1 MGDRKK
7 MKLEKKI
14 LCVSCALFFS
24 LSICAAQDASAD
36 KTASENQSSSTSEI
50 ETVTLTI
57 DSAVDYA
64 LKNSRT
70 LKSNDIDLE
79 IKKRASRYSWNVFLP
94 NVQAAGT
101 MSRANERSPGSSVRF
116 EKEEDRWSTVGTVS
130 ASLNLSL
137 AYIWQI
143 RAARAEY
150 EGGKISW
157 EQNQKETVLN
167 IKKLFYG
174 LLVQQES
181 LKIQK
186 ATLENARQRMI
197 QAQTN
202 FRNGTIPELSL
213 LKTQV
218 NYENTKPDVDTAE
231 QNLAQQLDT
240 FAFMLGMPVGTKIE
254 LEGSIEP
261 NYIEADVEDLLARY
275 GNGDLDIKALQ
286 SSINVMKLNLNA
298 INISTWT
305 PSLSVNYG
313 WQPAY
318 IGDKGAF
325 HFYKDLGKDESW
337 YDSGS
342 LSLTLAWNITNMLPF
357 SANRQKAKDLQAN
370 ISKLEISMETLKE
383 NQKLKVKKSV
393 DTLKQAREQIDA
405 SGRNISLAQRS
416 YDMTYRSY
424 RSGMTELLDL
434 RDAETQLNQA
444 KLGLLNQKYNYIS
457 ALMDLEYTLNTD
469 LSSGSAKKEA

>member
-1 MGDRKK
+1 M
-7 MKLEKKI
+7 
-14 LCVSCALFFS
+14 
-24 LSICAAQDASAD
+24 
-36 KTASENQSSSTSEI
+36 
-50 ETVTLTI
+50 
-57 DSAVDYA
+57 
-64 LKNSRT
+64 
-70 LKSNDIDLE
+70 
-79 IKKRASRYSWNVFLP
+79 
-94 NVQAAGT
+94 
-101 MSRANERSPGSSVRF
+101 
-116 EKEEDRWSTVGTVS
+116 
-130 ASLNLSL
+130 
-137 AYIWQI
+137 
-143 RAARAEY
+143 
-150 EGGKISW
+150 
-157 EQNQKETVLN
+157 LN

-186 ATLENARQRMI
+186 VTLENARQRMI